1 MAAVNR
7 PSPPPTVGRLAP
19 LRGDPERTREEHS
32 QETAQDYV
40 EMIAE
45 LIASTGEARVIDLA
59 RRFRVTHV
67 TVSRTIKRLARAGL
81 VTSRPYRSIFLTE
94 AGLKLS
100 EESRRRHEIVVEFL
114 QSLGVRA
121 SVAHADAEGI
131 EHHVS
136 RETLG
141 ALVKHLKAARRR
153 RPRRRRAS

>member
-1 MAAVNR
+1 MAGVTR
-7 PSPPPTVGRLAP
+7 PSPSRPPSRLAP
-19 LRGDPERTREEHS
+19 LRGDPERTREEHA

-94 AGLKLS
+94 AGVKLS
-100 EESRRRHEIVVEFL
+100 AESRRRHEIVVEFL

-141 ALVKHLKAARRR
+141 ALVKHLKVARRR
-153 RPRRRRAS
+153 RPRKRGAS

>member
-1 MAAVNR
+1 MAGVKR
-7 PSPPPTVGRLAP
+7 RSPSRLASRLAP
-19 LRGDPERTREEHS
+19 LRGDPERTREEHA

-81 VTSRPYRSIFLTE
+81 VTSLPYRSIFLTD
-94 AGLKLS
+94 AGRKLS
-100 EESRRRHEIVVEFL
+100 DESRRRHEIVVEFL

-121 SVAHADAEGI
+121 AVAHADAEGI

-136 RETLG
+136 RETLQ

-153 RPRRRRAS
+153 SRRAS